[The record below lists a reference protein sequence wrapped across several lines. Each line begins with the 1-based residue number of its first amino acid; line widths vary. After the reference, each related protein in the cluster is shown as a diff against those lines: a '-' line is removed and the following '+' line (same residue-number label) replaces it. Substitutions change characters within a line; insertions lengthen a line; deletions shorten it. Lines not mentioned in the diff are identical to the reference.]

1 MKLNYIK
8 LALACLGLVLLN
20 FAGAQSIYEGDAL
33 SSYLGKAAGSQEL
46 KDLKANY
53 SCEMANDEH
62 YLSKGGIELILRNGS
77 LNEMHLYRKSAVYG
91 AYKGKL
97 PNKLQFDMLPSEVK
111 RLLGKPVVSYNSGY
125 CEFDLGT
132 YIVSCWFDSGRLD
145 QVGVAMKGAL

>member
-1 MKLNYIK
+1 MKPNFVK
-8 LALACLGLVLLN
+8 LLCCVACALLFSTA
-20 FAGAQSIYEGDAL
+20 FAQTAYEGDGL
-33 SSYLGKAAGSQEL
+33 PSFLGKASTSQEL

-91 AYKGKL
+91 SFKGKL

-111 RLLGKPVVSYNSGY
+111 RLLGKPVASYNSGY
-125 CEFDLGT
+125 CEFDMGT
-132 YIVSCWFDSGRLD
+132 YVISCWFDSGRLD
-145 QVGVAMKGAL
+145 QVGVAVKGAL